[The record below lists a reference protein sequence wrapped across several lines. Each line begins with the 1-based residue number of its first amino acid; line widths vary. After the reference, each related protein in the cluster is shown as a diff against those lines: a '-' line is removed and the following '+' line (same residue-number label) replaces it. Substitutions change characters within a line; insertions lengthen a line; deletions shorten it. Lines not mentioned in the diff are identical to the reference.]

1 MKQSSDVFTLFK
13 AQRFIFICFIVLLNG
28 CAKQPYA
35 WDELEYLQQIRPKTN
50 KKLIAAFGDS
60 LTRGNDLKIDL
71 AYPFLLEN
79 HLKSIDCDYE
89 VLNFGINGDTTE
101 RALSRIHFVTEI
113 ENIKIVILELGAN
126 DTAKKV
132 PSDEIKANLQKI
144 IAEFKKRN
152 ITVVLCGYELSEA
165 FDVKYR
171 EDVKKMYSDLAKENN
186 LIFLPS
192 FMKDVS
198 NKKEL
203 MTADNVHPNE
213 KGVEKIAQNVFE
225 IIRPLLDCSK

>member
-1 MKQSSDVFTLFK
+1 MKQSSDVFTLFG
-13 AQRFIFICFIVLLNG
+13 AQRFIFICLIVLLTG

-35 WDELEYLQQIRPKTN
+35 WDELEYLQQIRPRTN

-60 LTRGNDLKIDL
+60 LTRGNDLKLDL

-79 HLKSIDCDYE
+79 HLKSINCDYE

-101 RALSRIHFVTEI
+101 RALSRVHFVTEI

-126 DTAKKV
+126 DAAKEL
-132 PSDEIKANLQKI
+132 PSGEIKANLQKI
-144 IAEFKKRN
+144 IDEFKTRN
-152 ITVVLCGYELSEA
+152 ITIVLCGYELSES

-171 EDVKKMYSDLAKENN
+171 EEIKKMYADLAAANN
-186 LIFLPS
+186 LTFLPS

-203 MTADNVHPNE
+203 MSADNVHPN
-213 KGVEKIAQNVFE
+213 KSGVERIAQNVFE
-225 IIRPLLDCSK
+225 IIRPLSGCSG